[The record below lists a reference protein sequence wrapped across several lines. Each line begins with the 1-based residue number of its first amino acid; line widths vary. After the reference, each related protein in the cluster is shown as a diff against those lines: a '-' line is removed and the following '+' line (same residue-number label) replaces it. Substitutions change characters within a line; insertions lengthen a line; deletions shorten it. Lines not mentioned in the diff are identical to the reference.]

1 MNITSDGDLDF
12 KVNEAVHLTPLSE
25 VIFEGNKRNGFWNEP
40 RNLGEL
46 LMLITSELAEGLEAD
61 RKKRREVSTR
71 HLDTLLKMKDDAEF
85 KTYFQTNVKD
95 TLPDELADALI
106 RILDMCGGMN
116 IDISKHVFLK
126 LKYNSMRGHKHG
138 KSY

>member
-25 VIFEGNKRNGFWNEP
+25 VIFEGNKRKGFWDEP
-40 RNLGEL
+40 RNIGEL

-61 RKKRREVSTR
+61 RKKRREVATR
-71 HLDTLLKMKDDAEF
+71 HLDALLKMKDDAEF
-85 KTYFQTNVKD
+85 KEYFQANVKD

>member
-1 MNITSDGDLDF
+1 
-12 KVNEAVHLTPLSE
+12 
-25 VIFEGNKRNGFWNEP
+25 
-40 RNLGEL
+40 
-46 LMLITSELAEGLEAD
+46 MLITSELAEGLEAD